1 MTSRHPDTYP
11 EAALVTGAARRIGR
25 ALALD
30 LAAQGFA
37 VAVHYHESEAE
48 AVGLV
53 EQIRSQ
59 GGKAALLRADL
70 GREAETRTL
79 VERATRLVGP
89 LGLLVNNA
97 SVFEYD
103 DVESATRASWD
114 HHIEPNLRAPL
125 VLTQAFNELLPE
137 GAGGLVVNML
147 DARVLHPSPRYLSY
161 TVTKIALW
169 SLTQSLAQALAPR
182 IRVNAIGPGPV
193 LPPRGQSDAEFAQRT
208 TRLPLGRP
216 AALEEI
222 TAALRFL
229 VAAKSVTGQLLA
241 LDGGDHLATFKQG
254 GGSVVRFSPSP
265 RAGEGGTRA

>member
-1 MTSRHPDTYP
+1 MTSRHPDSYP
-11 EAALVTGAARRIGR
+11 QAALVTGAARRIGR
-25 ALALD
+25 GLALD

-48 AVGLV
+48 ALSLV
-53 EQIRSQ
+53 ETIRGQ

-70 GREAETRTL
+70 GQEAETQTL
-79 VERATRLVGP
+79 VERAQRLVGP

-97 SVFEYD
+97 SVFDYD
-103 DVESATRASWD
+103 DVESATRESWD

-125 VLTQAFNELLPE
+125 VLTQAFAELLPE
-137 GAGGLVVNML
+137 GAGGLVVNLL

-193 LPPRGQSDAEFAQRT
+193 LPPRGQSEAEFAART
-208 TRLPLGRP
+208 TRLPLGRA
-216 AALEEI
+216 AALGEI
-222 TAALRFL
+222 AAALRFL
-229 VAAKSVTGQLLA
+229 IAAKSVTGQLLA

-254 GGSVVRFSPSP
+254 GAGVVPLS
-265 RAGEGGTRA
+265 RAVAR